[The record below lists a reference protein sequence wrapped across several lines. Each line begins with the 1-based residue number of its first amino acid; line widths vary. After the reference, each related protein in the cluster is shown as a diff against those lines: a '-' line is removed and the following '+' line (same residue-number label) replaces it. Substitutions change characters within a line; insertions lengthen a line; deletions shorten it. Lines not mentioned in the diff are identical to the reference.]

1 MDLFLYKIS
10 FVYPFKNLLVIHNM
24 VKQTICLNMIVKD
37 EEHVILNTL
46 NNLCKNIPFHYW
58 VICDTGSTDNTKQLI
73 MDYFSHK
80 NIPGELIE
88 HTWENFGYNRT
99 LAIQAAFNKSD
110 YLFIFDADDSI
121 HGDLLLPSPLSVDKY
136 NFRFGRGMTY
146 TRPLLV
152 NNRIPW
158 KWVGV
163 LHEYLTPLSPNITS
177 STISGEYYIESGRT
191 GSRSK
196 DPNKYSKDAIIL
208 EKGFLEEKDRGLA
221 NRYAFYCAQSYKD
234 SKNLKKAIEWYEKVL
249 TLNNWTQEKFV
260 SCYYLGNLYAAIK
273 DIPNSIKYYLKT
285 VEYDHE
291 RIEGIVCAVEH
302 YNKTEQHLTVN
313 LFYKNYKN
321 YNKHLKNKLFLNG
334 DKYKDKLEYLN
345 SISSFY
351 INDKLSGYQCC
362 KQIIIN
368 GLQGPAELEQTFS
381 NLFFYIS
388 ELKSDPD
395 TFELFKR
402 YDHMFNMKSR
412 NNSMSE
418 SNIQLWNVLFQQ
430 NRSKMTKYSR
440 YLFQNKPNPTILITF
455 TACKRFDLFRQTVN
469 SILNTWQ
476 DKEKIDYWF
485 CVDDNSCDK
494 DREYMKKL
502 YPFIDY
508 YFKNNNEKGHRNSM
522 NIIWSKLQSLQPQY
536 WIHME
541 DDFLFYYPMNY
552 ISHSIKGLEEM
563 KPLNVKQLLFNKN
576 YGETIEDCKTKSH
589 IDFLNKDYIIHDY
602 KPGFNASTTN
612 CYYWPNYSFRPS
624 ITDVSTI
631 LSLGNFD
638 SPNQFFE
645 MDYAHKFTKLGFK
658 TAFFN
663 LLTNRH
669 IGRLTSQMHSKDIPN
684 AYDLNNENQF
694 TKEKVFP
701 CQLINL
707 DKRPDRLQY
716 CREKLQFNFDRYPA
730 VDGDHLQFYTQ
741 FNSLLKLIDKQPIVL
756 GEIGC
761 KLSHYDLW
769 KQIEKPTMILED
781 DIMIHEDTFSQLKSI
796 FEKMKDIQIDWDILY
811 IAGQWTPKY
820 TFNSKC
826 YMKSHV
832 ITDVHIGSTF
842 VNLGD
847 SFYDRNYLFQDDV
860 FNTPLYRTTAGYIIS
875 PTGAKKICSIIHAS
889 PGYFMKTPLDMWLLN
904 LEKNEQIK
912 MLDSFPHPIY
922 QGGFDLMKEEC
933 LLKTNI
939 HRNKKMIFNLQDK
952 DIIDEF
958 VFIPQKDQ
966 DGNDSYYKA
975 KQPISALLL
984 ECYSNSNLCAVNTL
998 GYFKNNITDLQSSRY
1013 FKQTDGIYIK
1023 KDFYFNHFLKK

>member
-1 MDLFLYKIS
+1 
-10 FVYPFKNLLVIHNM
+10 M
-24 VKQTICLNMIVKD
+24 VDKQTICLNMIVKD

-46 NNLCKNIPFHYW
+46 NNLCKNIPFDYW
-58 VICDTGSTDNTKQLI
+58 VICDTGSTDNTKQVI
-73 MDYFSHK
+73 SDYFSHK

-88 HTWENFGYNRT
+88 HAWENFGYNRT

-121 HGDLLLPSPLSVDKY
+121 HGDLSLPLPLLVDKY
-136 NFRFGRGMTY
+136 NFRFGKGTTY

-152 NNRIPW
+152 NNRIQW

-163 LHEYLTPLSPNITS
+163 LHEYLTSISPNIT
-177 STISGEYYIESGRT
+177 TTNISGDYYIQSGRT

-196 DPNKYSKDAIIL
+196 DPNKYLKDAIIL
-208 EKGFLEEKDRGLA
+208 EKGFIEEKDRGLA

-234 SKNLKKAIEWYEKVL
+234 SGNIEKAIEWYEKVL
-249 TLNNWTQEKFV
+249 TLNNWNQEKFV
-260 SCYYLGNLYAAIK
+260 SCYYLGHLYASNK

-302 YNKTEQHLTVN
+302 YNKTEQHLLVN
-313 LFYKNYKN
+313 LLYKNYKN

-368 GLQGPAELEQTFS
+368 GMQGPAELERTFS
-381 NLFFYIS
+381 NLYFYIS

-395 TFELFKR
+395 TFELFQS
-402 YDHMFNMKSR
+402 YDHLFNMKSR

-418 SNIQLWNVLFQQ
+418 SNIEVWNILFQQ
-430 NRSKMTKYSR
+430 NQSQLTKYSS
-440 YLFQNKPNPTILITF
+440 YNFKNKPNPTIIITF
-455 TACKRFDLFRQTVN
+455 TTCKRFDLFQQTIN

-485 CVDDNSCDK
+485 CVDDNSCEK

-576 YGETIEDCKTKSH
+576 YGETIENCKTKSH
-589 IDFLNKDYIIHDY
+589 IDFLNKDYVIHDY
-602 KPGFNASTTN
+602 KPGFKSSTPN

-624 ITDVSTI
+624 IIDVSTI
-631 LSLGNFD
+631 LSIGNFD

-645 MDYAHKFTKLGFK
+645 MDYAKKFTKLGFK
-658 TAFFN
+658 SAFLN

-669 IGRLTSQMHSKDIPN
+669 IGRLTS
-684 AYDLNNENQF
+684 
-694 TKEKVFP
+694 
-701 CQLINL
+701 
-707 DKRPDRLQY
+707 
-716 CREKLQFNFDRYPA
+716 
-730 VDGDHLQFYTQ
+730 
-741 FNSLLKLIDKQPIVL
+741 
-756 GEIGC
+756 
-761 KLSHYDLW
+761 
-769 KQIEKPTMILED
+769 
-781 DIMIHEDTFSQLKSI
+781 
-796 FEKMKDIQIDWDILY
+796 
-811 IAGQWTPKY
+811 
-820 TFNSKC
+820 
-826 YMKSHV
+826 
-832 ITDVHIGSTF
+832 
-842 VNLGD
+842 
-847 SFYDRNYLFQDDV
+847 
-860 FNTPLYRTTAGYIIS
+860 
-875 PTGAKKICSIIHAS
+875 
-889 PGYFMKTPLDMWLLN
+889 
-904 LEKNEQIK
+904 
-912 MLDSFPHPIY
+912 
-922 QGGFDLMKEEC
+922 
-933 LLKTNI
+933 
-939 HRNKKMIFNLQDK
+939 
-952 DIIDEF
+952 
-958 VFIPQKDQ
+958 
-966 DGNDSYYKA
+966 
-975 KQPISALLL
+975 
-984 ECYSNSNLCAVNTL
+984 
-998 GYFKNNITDLQSSRY
+998 
-1013 FKQTDGIYIK
+1013 
-1023 KDFYFNHFLKK
+1023 